1 MTSLYLTISS
11 ETEVS
16 SAGEQL
22 TRVSLMYDESS
33 KNVAAFNFGGSHF
46 FTIQNTHAF
55 KKLNY
60 YLFDQS
66 SMSGHN

>member
-46 FTIQNTHAF
+46 YNSEYPC
-55 KKLNY
+55 L
-60 YLFDQS
+60 
-66 SMSGHN
+66 